1 LNEGNDQPET
11 INEAPGD
18 GRTNRRACDGTTQP
32 VGERLAARGA
42 GRKPARRRGEASI
55 CLDFSCFVLCI
66 KAKNEVGFGAKPRQ
80 MSIKK
85 IDLGTH
91 IYDDP

>member
-1 LNEGNDQPET
+1 LNESFDQAEA
-11 INEAPGD
+11 INEALGD
-18 GRTNRRACDGTTQP
+18 GRTNRRACEGVTQP
-32 VGERLAARGA
+32 VGERLAARGV

-66 KAKNEVGFGAKPRQ
+66 KAKNEVGFGVKPRQ

-85 IDLGTH
+85 NRLR
-91 IYDDP
+91 YASL

>member
-1 LNEGNDQPET
+1 LNEVYNQAEA
-11 INEAPGD
+11 INEASGD
-18 GRTNRRACDGTTQP
+18 GRTNRRACDGATQP
-32 VGERLAARGA
+32 VGERLPARGA

-66 KAKNEVGFGAKPRQ
+66 KAKNEVGFGVRHCQ

-85 IDLGTH
+85 ST
-91 IYDDP
+91 